1 MQIKTLIS
9 ALIMLIMIDAVGAVG
24 VAHSVA
30 DFKNGK
36 LVMSQN
42 QEKVFKFI
50 IQNND
55 DVPRDVVFKISTI
68 IPFRVN
74 GGQSFQQKYYIPAK
88 TNQEVSVTLKAPA
101 FNGEFPL
108 KYGYSVLGSSTG
120 TIQIV
125 SETDH
130 VMYVNVGDCTNCLW
144 SGIGIPLDYSAFSL
158 VTYSQNSRH
167 VTDLVLSDK
176 NASTKI
182 EFLEEVDL
190 SGFSE
195 SYVNI
200 SFNYVRINTD
210 AYPPL
215 NKHARITF
223 KGLNY
228 SVTPQVLKNGVNC
241 TSSMGCMI
249 ESYGSGV
256 LIFTVSNFSTYT
268 TVSKD
273 VVTTTANTST
283 TTSSSTATSQ
293 TPVTGEVP
301 GTNPG
306 DTSSPSTS
314 PVSNPSNTNTPTS
327 AQDLLKQQQQANALA
342 NNDDNGL
349 SVTDPELLK
358 AGAKQLISVMAWG
371 LVTLMISAMA
381 VYTQLKS
388 NEQTGVSG

>member
-9 ALIMLIMIDAVGAVG
+9 ALILLIMIDAVGAVG

-36 LVMSQN
+36 LIMQQN
-42 QEKVFKFI
+42 QEKSFKFI

-55 DVPRDVVFKISTI
+55 DVSRDVVFKISTI

-88 TNQEVSVTLKAPA
+88 TNQEVTVTFKSPT
-101 FNGEFPL
+101 FNGEFPV

-130 VMYVNVGDCTNCLW
+130 VMYVNIGECTNCLW
-144 SGIGIPLDYSAFSL
+144 SGIGIPLDYNAFSL

-176 NASTKI
+176 NVSTKV

-195 SYVNI
+195 SYVNV

-215 NKHARITF
+215 NKRARITF

-228 SVTPQVLKNGVNC
+228 SNTPQILKNNVNC
-241 TSSMGCMI
+241 TNSMGCII

-268 TVSKD
+268 TISKD
-273 VVTTTANTST
+273 VVTTST
-283 TTSSSTATSQ
+283 NSSVAATSSAASQ
-293 TPVTGEVP
+293 TSVTGEVP

-306 DTSSPSTS
+306 DTSSPSAS
-314 PVSNPSNTNTPTS
+314 PVSNPSDTNTPTS
-327 AQDLLKQQQQANALA
+327 AQELLKQQQANALA

-349 SVTDPELLK
+349 AVTDPDVLK

-388 NEQTGVSG
+388 NEQQGVSG